1 MLGTVEESARRLIAE
16 YEVRAV
22 FVAIDRL
29 NQSIDR
35 RNWHARDFWAQ
46 VVHVLHD
53 YQRSGA
59 LPANPSL
66 CLPSTSRPISKGG
79 KKETGQ

>member
-35 RNWHARDFWAQ
+35 RNWHARDF
-46 VVHVLHD
+46 
-53 YQRSGA
+53 SGA
-59 LPANPSL
+59 G
-66 CLPSTSRPISKGG
+66 CSRSP
-79 KKETGQ
+79 